1 MKEIGKQALRLLALC
16 AVAAAV
22 GVAAGALAAVFG
34 RGLLA
39 IGAVRD
45 AHPGRWLPF
54 LPLAGAI
61 IAWCYRRWGS
71 RAGRGMGLVI
81 DAAFD
86 EEETIP
92 RRLIPI
98 IFLSTWATHLF
109 GGSAGREGVAVQMG
123 AALGRGA
130 GRLLPM
136 QNAKKLLLKA
146 GMAAGFGGL
155 FRTPFAAALFAVE
168 VTAVGRLD
176 LEALLPVLVAS
187 LTASWTSG
195 ALGLEKIT
203 VELTGLPVLDGPMAL
218 RLACLGLCFGLV
230 GALFAIGLGRAKA
243 FLGQRMHNPV
253 ARATLVGAVVAVA
266 SLACHWGRY
275 SGLGTNLITAAF
287 AGGTVYWYDWL
298 AKLLFTVV
306 TLAGGFQG
314 GEVTPLFSIGAS
326 LGVWLA
332 PLAGVPVPV
341 AAAAPPS
348 ILPSARNKNCKTDPQ
363 RVYWKQNIARGLR
376 ALLKHGNEA
385 FCYELYLW
393 IHRRGQHGRRAG
405 PGGLPLEPPSGGADQ
420 PQHGKGHLA
429 GRGAGL

>member
-54 LPLAGAI
+54 LPLAGAV

-92 RRLIPI
+92 RRLIPM

-136 QNAKKLLLKA
+136 QNAKKRLLKA

-187 LTASWTSG
+187 LAASWTSG
-195 ALGLEKIT
+195 ALGLEKFT

-253 ARATLVGAVVAVA
+253 ARAALVGAVVAVA

-341 AAAAPPS
+341 AAAAGYCAVFGAASRTLLAPAL
-348 ILPSARNKNCKTDPQ
+348 IAGEVFGWEFLPFGLLCCAAARVCSDGATIYPAQ
-363 RVYWKQNIARGLR
+363 RT
-376 ALLKHGNEA
+376 E
-385 FCYELYLW
+385 
-393 IHRRGQHGRRAG
+393 
-405 PGGLPLEPPSGGADQ
+405 
-420 PQHGKGHLA
+420 
-429 GRGAGL
+429 

>member
-54 LPLAGAI
+54 LPLAGAV

-71 RAGRGMGLVI
+71 WAGRGMGLVI

-86 EEETIP
+86 EGETIP
-92 RRLIPI
+92 RRLIPM

-176 LEALLPVLVAS
+176 LEALLPVLAAS
-187 LTASWTSG
+187 LAASWTSG
-195 ALGLEKIT
+195 ALGLEKFT

-230 GALFAIGLGRAKA
+230 GALFSIGLGRAKA

-253 ARATLVGAVVAVA
+253 ARTALVGAVVAAA

-298 AKLLFTVV
+298 AKLVFTVV

-341 AAAAPPS
+341 AAAAGYCAVFGAASRTLLAPAL
-348 ILPSARNKNCKTDPQ
+348 IAGEVFGWEFLPFGFLCCAAARVC
-363 RVYWKQNIARGLR
+363 
-376 ALLKHGNEA
+376 
-385 FCYELYLW
+385 
-393 IHRRGQHGRRAG
+393 
-405 PGGLPLEPPSGGADQ
+405 SGGATIYPAQ
-420 PQHGKGHLA
+420 
-429 GRGAGL
+429 RTE

>member
-1 MKEIGKQALRLLALC
+1 M
-16 AVAAAV
+16 
-22 GVAAGALAAVFG
+22 
-34 RGLLA
+34 
-39 IGAVRD
+39 
-45 AHPGRWLPF
+45 
-54 LPLAGAI
+54 
-61 IAWCYRRWGS
+61 
-71 RAGRGMGLVI
+71 
-81 DAAFD
+81 
-86 EEETIP
+86 
-92 RRLIPI
+92 

-176 LEALLPVLVAS
+176 LEALLPVLAAS
-187 LTASWTSG
+187 LAASWTSG
-195 ALGLEKIT
+195 ALGLEKFT

-253 ARATLVGAVVAVA
+253 ARAALVGAVVAAV

-332 PLAGVPVPV
+332 PLAGVPV
-341 AAAAPPS
+341 AAAAGYCAVFGAASRTLLAPAL
-348 ILPSARNKNCKTDPQ
+348 IAGEVFGWEFLPFGLLCCAAARVCSGSATIYPAQ
-363 RVYWKQNIARGLR
+363 RT
-376 ALLKHGNEA
+376 E
-385 FCYELYLW
+385 
-393 IHRRGQHGRRAG
+393 
-405 PGGLPLEPPSGGADQ
+405 
-420 PQHGKGHLA
+420 
-429 GRGAGL
+429 

>member
-54 LPLAGAI
+54 LPLAGAV

-92 RRLIPI
+92 RRLIPM

-195 ALGLEKIT
+195 ALGLEKFT

-253 ARATLVGAVVAVA
+253 ARAALVGAVVAVA

-341 AAAAPPS
+341 AAAAGYCAVFGAASRTLLAPAL
-348 ILPSARNKNCKTDPQ
+348 IAGEVFGWEFLPFGLLCCAAARVC
-363 RVYWKQNIARGLR
+363 
-376 ALLKHGNEA
+376 
-385 FCYELYLW
+385 
-393 IHRRGQHGRRAG
+393 
-405 PGGLPLEPPSGGADQ
+405 SGGATIYPAQ
-420 PQHGKGHLA
+420 
-429 GRGAGL
+429 RTE

>member
-81 DAAFD
+81 DAVFD
-86 EEETIP
+86 EEERIP
-92 RRLIPI
+92 RRLIPM
-98 IFLSTWATHLF
+98 IFLSTWVTHLF

-176 LEALLPVLVAS
+176 LEALLPVLTAS
-187 LTASWTSG
+187 LAASWTSG
-195 ALGLEKIT
+195 ALGLEKFT
-203 VELTGLPVLDGPMAL
+203 VELTGLPVLDGSMAL
-218 RLACLGLCFGLV
+218 RLACLGICFGLAS
-230 GALFAIGLGRAKA
+230 ALFAESLRRAKA
-243 FLGQRMHNPV
+243 ELGRRMQNPV
-253 ARATLVGAVVAVA
+253 ARAALVGAVVAAA

-287 AGGTVYWYDWL
+287 SDGTVYWYDWL
-298 AKLLFTVV
+298 VKLAFTVV

-332 PLAGVPVPV
+332 PLAGVPVPM
-341 AAAAPPS
+341 AAAAGYCAVFGSASRTLLAPAL
-348 ILPSARNKNCKTDPQ
+348 IAGEVFGWEFLPFGLLCCAAARVCSGNATIYPAQ
-363 RVYWKQNIARGLR
+363 RT
-376 ALLKHGNEA
+376 E
-385 FCYELYLW
+385 
-393 IHRRGQHGRRAG
+393 
-405 PGGLPLEPPSGGADQ
+405 
-420 PQHGKGHLA
+420 
-429 GRGAGL
+429 

>member
-54 LPLAGAI
+54 LPLAGAV

-92 RRLIPI
+92 RRLIPM

-187 LTASWTSG
+187 LAASWTSG
-195 ALGLEKIT
+195 ALELEKFT

-253 ARATLVGAVVAVA
+253 ARAALVGAVVAVA

-341 AAAAPPS
+341 AAAAGYCAVFGAASRTLLAPAL
-348 ILPSARNKNCKTDPQ
+348 IAGEVFGWEFLPFGLLCCAAARVC
-363 RVYWKQNIARGLR
+363 
-376 ALLKHGNEA
+376 
-385 FCYELYLW
+385 
-393 IHRRGQHGRRAG
+393 
-405 PGGLPLEPPSGGADQ
+405 SGGATIYPAQ
-420 PQHGKGHLA
+420 
-429 GRGAGL
+429 RTE

>member
-54 LPLAGAI
+54 LPLAGAV

-92 RRLIPI
+92 RRLIPM

-176 LEALLPVLVAS
+176 LEALLPVLAAS

-195 ALGLEKIT
+195 ALELEKFT

-253 ARATLVGAVVAVA
+253 ARAALVGAVVAVA

-341 AAAAPPS
+341 AAAAGYCAVFGAASRTLLAPAL
-348 ILPSARNKNCKTDPQ
+348 IAGEVFGWEFLPFGLLCCAAARVCSGSATIYPAQ
-363 RVYWKQNIARGLR
+363 RT
-376 ALLKHGNEA
+376 E
-385 FCYELYLW
+385 
-393 IHRRGQHGRRAG
+393 
-405 PGGLPLEPPSGGADQ
+405 
-420 PQHGKGHLA
+420 
-429 GRGAGL
+429 

>member
-1 MKEIGKQALRLLALC
+1 MKEIGKQALRLLTLC

-54 LPLAGAI
+54 LPLAGAV

-92 RRLIPI
+92 RRLIPM

-176 LEALLPVLVAS
+176 LEALLPVLAAS
-187 LTASWTSG
+187 LAARWTSG
-195 ALGLEKIT
+195 ALGLEKFT

-253 ARATLVGAVVAVA
+253 ARAALVGAVVAAA

-341 AAAAPPS
+341 AAAAGYCAVFGREF
-348 ILPSARNKNCKTDPQ
+348 LPFGLLCCAAARVC
-363 RVYWKQNIARGLR
+363 
-376 ALLKHGNEA
+376 
-385 FCYELYLW
+385 
-393 IHRRGQHGRRAG
+393 
-405 PGGLPLEPPSGGADQ
+405 SGGATIYPAQ
-420 PQHGKGHLA
+420 
-429 GRGAGL
+429 RTE

>member
-54 LPLAGAI
+54 LPLAGAV

-92 RRLIPI
+92 RRLIPM

-187 LTASWTSG
+187 LAASWTSG
-195 ALGLEKIT
+195 ALGLEKFT

-230 GALFAIGLGRAKA
+230 GTLFAIGLGRAKA

-253 ARATLVGAVVAVA
+253 ARAALVGAVVAVA

-298 AKLLFTVV
+298 AKLVFTVV

-341 AAAAPPS
+341 AAAAGYCAVFGAASRTLLAPAL
-348 ILPSARNKNCKTDPQ
+348 IAGEVFGWEFLPFGLLCCAAARVC
-363 RVYWKQNIARGLR
+363 
-376 ALLKHGNEA
+376 
-385 FCYELYLW
+385 
-393 IHRRGQHGRRAG
+393 
-405 PGGLPLEPPSGGADQ
+405 SGGATIYPAQ
-420 PQHGKGHLA
+420 
-429 GRGAGL
+429 RTE

>member
-1 MKEIGKQALRLLALC
+1 MKEIGKQALRLLTLC

-54 LPLAGAI
+54 LPLAGAV

-92 RRLIPI
+92 RRLIPM

-136 QNAKKLLLKA
+136 QNAKKRLLKA
-146 GMAAGFGGL
+146 GMAAGFGG

-187 LTASWTSG
+187 LAASWTSG
-195 ALGLEKIT
+195 ALGLEKFT

-253 ARATLVGAVVAVA
+253 ARAALVGAVVAVA

-341 AAAAPPS
+341 AAAAGYCAVFGAASRTLLAPAL
-348 ILPSARNKNCKTDPQ
+348 IAGEVFGWEFLPFGLLCCAAARVC
-363 RVYWKQNIARGLR
+363 
-376 ALLKHGNEA
+376 
-385 FCYELYLW
+385 
-393 IHRRGQHGRRAG
+393 
-405 PGGLPLEPPSGGADQ
+405 SGGATIYPAQ
-420 PQHGKGHLA
+420 
-429 GRGAGL
+429 RTE

>member
-54 LPLAGAI
+54 LPLAGAV

-86 EEETIP
+86 EGETIP
-92 RRLIPI
+92 RRLIPM

-176 LEALLPVLVAS
+176 LEALLPVLAAS

-195 ALGLEKIT
+195 ALGLEKFT

-253 ARATLVGAVVAVA
+253 ARAVLVGAVVAAA

-287 AGGTVYWYDWL
+287 AGGAVYWYDWL
-298 AKLLFTVV
+298 AKLVFTVV

-341 AAAAPPS
+341 AAAAGYCAVFGAASRTLLAPAL
-348 ILPSARNKNCKTDPQ
+348 IAGEVFGWEFLPFGLLCCAAARVC
-363 RVYWKQNIARGLR
+363 
-376 ALLKHGNEA
+376 
-385 FCYELYLW
+385 
-393 IHRRGQHGRRAG
+393 
-405 PGGLPLEPPSGGADQ
+405 SGGATIYPAQ
-420 PQHGKGHLA
+420 
-429 GRGAGL
+429 RTE

>member
-34 RGLLA
+34 QGLLA

-54 LPLAGAI
+54 LPLAGAV

-92 RRLIPI
+92 RRLIPM

-136 QNAKKLLLKA
+136 QNAKKRLLKA

-195 ALGLEKIT
+195 ALELEKFT

-253 ARATLVGAVVAVA
+253 ARAALVGAVVAVA

-341 AAAAPPS
+341 AAAAGYCAVFGAASRTLLAPAL
-348 ILPSARNKNCKTDPQ
+348 IAGEVFGWEFLPFGLLCCAAARVC
-363 RVYWKQNIARGLR
+363 
-376 ALLKHGNEA
+376 
-385 FCYELYLW
+385 
-393 IHRRGQHGRRAG
+393 
-405 PGGLPLEPPSGGADQ
+405 SGGATIYPAQ
-420 PQHGKGHLA
+420 
-429 GRGAGL
+429 RTE

>member
-54 LPLAGAI
+54 LPLAGAV

-92 RRLIPI
+92 RRLIPM

-187 LTASWTSG
+187 LAASWTSG
-195 ALGLEKIT
+195 ALGLEKFT

-253 ARATLVGAVVAVA
+253 ARAALVGAVVAVA

-275 SGLGTNLITAAF
+275 SGLGTNLITVAF

-298 AKLLFTVV
+298 AKLVFTVV

-332 PLAGVPVPV
+332 PLARVPVPV
-341 AAAAPPS
+341 AAAAGYCAVFGAASRTLLAPAL
-348 ILPSARNKNCKTDPQ
+348 IAGEVFGWEFLPFGLLCCAAARVCSGSATIYPAQ
-363 RVYWKQNIARGLR
+363 RT
-376 ALLKHGNEA
+376 E
-385 FCYELYLW
+385 
-393 IHRRGQHGRRAG
+393 
-405 PGGLPLEPPSGGADQ
+405 
-420 PQHGKGHLA
+420 
-429 GRGAGL
+429 

>member
-54 LPLAGAI
+54 LPLAGAV

-92 RRLIPI
+92 RRLIPM
-98 IFLSTWATHLF
+98 IFLSIWATHLF

-195 ALGLEKIT
+195 ALGLEKFT

-253 ARATLVGAVVAVA
+253 ARAALVGAVVAVA

-341 AAAAPPS
+341 AAAAGYCAVFGAASRTLLAPAL
-348 ILPSARNKNCKTDPQ
+348 IAGEVFGWEFLPFGLLCCAAARVC
-363 RVYWKQNIARGLR
+363 
-376 ALLKHGNEA
+376 
-385 FCYELYLW
+385 
-393 IHRRGQHGRRAG
+393 
-405 PGGLPLEPPSGGADQ
+405 SGGATIYPAQ
-420 PQHGKGHLA
+420 
-429 GRGAGL
+429 RTE

>member
-1 MKEIGKQALRLLALC
+1 MKGIGKQALRLLALC

-34 RGLLA
+34 QGLLA

-54 LPLAGAI
+54 LPLAGAV

-92 RRLIPI
+92 RRLIPM

-136 QNAKKLLLKA
+136 QNAKKRLLKA

-195 ALGLEKIT
+195 ALELEKFT

-253 ARATLVGAVVAVA
+253 ARAALVGAVVAVA

-298 AKLLFTVV
+298 AKLVFTVV

-341 AAAAPPS
+341 AAAAGYCAVFGAASRTLLAPAL
-348 ILPSARNKNCKTDPQ
+348 IAGEVFGWEFLPFGLLCCAAARVCSDGATIYPAQ
-363 RVYWKQNIARGLR
+363 RT
-376 ALLKHGNEA
+376 E
-385 FCYELYLW
+385 
-393 IHRRGQHGRRAG
+393 
-405 PGGLPLEPPSGGADQ
+405 
-420 PQHGKGHLA
+420 
-429 GRGAGL
+429 

>member
-86 EEETIP
+86 EEERIP
-92 RRLIPI
+92 RRLIPM
-98 IFLSTWATHLF
+98 IFLSTWVTHLF

-130 GRLLPM
+130 GRLPPM

-176 LEALLPVLVAS
+176 LEALLPVLTAS
-187 LTASWTSG
+187 LAASWTSG
-195 ALGLEKIT
+195 ALGLEKFT
-203 VELTGLPVLDGPMAL
+203 VEMTGLPVLDGSMAL
-218 RLACLGLCFGLV
+218 RLACLGICFGLA
-230 GALFAIGLGRAKA
+230 GALFAESLRRAKA
-243 FLGQRMHNPV
+243 ELGRRMQNPV
-253 ARATLVGAVVAVA
+253 ARAALVGAVVAAA

-287 AGGTVYWYDWL
+287 SDGTVYWYDWL
-298 AKLLFTVV
+298 VKLVFTVV

-332 PLAGVPVPV
+332 PLAGVPVSM
-341 AAAAPPS
+341 AAAAGYCAVFGSASRTLLAPAL
-348 ILPSARNKNCKTDPQ
+348 IAGEVFGWAFLPFGLLCCAAARVCSGNATIYPAQ
-363 RVYWKQNIARGLR
+363 RT
-376 ALLKHGNEA
+376 E
-385 FCYELYLW
+385 
-393 IHRRGQHGRRAG
+393 
-405 PGGLPLEPPSGGADQ
+405 
-420 PQHGKGHLA
+420 
-429 GRGAGL
+429 

>member
-22 GVAAGALAAVFG
+22 GVTAGALAAVFG

-54 LPLAGAI
+54 LPLAGAV

-92 RRLIPI
+92 RRLIPM

-176 LEALLPVLVAS
+176 LEALLPVLAAS

-195 ALGLEKIT
+195 ALGLEKFT

-253 ARATLVGAVVAVA
+253 ARAVLVGAVVAAA

-287 AGGTVYWYDWL
+287 AGGAVYWYDWL
-298 AKLLFTVV
+298 AKLVFTVV

-341 AAAAPPS
+341 AAAAGYCAVFGAASRTLLAPAL
-348 ILPSARNKNCKTDPQ
+348 ITGEVFGWEFLPFGLLCCAAARVC
-363 RVYWKQNIARGLR
+363 
-376 ALLKHGNEA
+376 
-385 FCYELYLW
+385 
-393 IHRRGQHGRRAG
+393 
-405 PGGLPLEPPSGGADQ
+405 SGGATIYPAQ
-420 PQHGKGHLA
+420 
-429 GRGAGL
+429 RTE

>member
-54 LPLAGAI
+54 LPLAGAV

-92 RRLIPI
+92 RRLIPM

-136 QNAKKLLLKA
+136 QNAKKRLLKA

-155 FRTPFAAALFAVE
+155 FHTPFAAALFAVE

-187 LTASWTSG
+187 LAASWTSG
-195 ALGLEKIT
+195 ALGLEKFT

-243 FLGQRMHNPV
+243 FLGQRMHTPG
-253 ARATLVGAVVAVA
+253 ARAALVGAVVAVA

-341 AAAAPPS
+341 AAAAGYCAVFGAASRTLLAPAL
-348 ILPSARNKNCKTDPQ
+348 IAGEVFGWEFLPFGLLCCAAARVC
-363 RVYWKQNIARGLR
+363 
-376 ALLKHGNEA
+376 
-385 FCYELYLW
+385 
-393 IHRRGQHGRRAG
+393 
-405 PGGLPLEPPSGGADQ
+405 SGGATIYPAQ
-420 PQHGKGHLA
+420 
-429 GRGAGL
+429 RTE

>member
-1 MKEIGKQALRLLALC
+1 
-16 AVAAAV
+16 
-22 GVAAGALAAVFG
+22 
-34 RGLLA
+34 
-39 IGAVRD
+39 
-45 AHPGRWLPF
+45 
-54 LPLAGAI
+54 
-61 IAWCYRRWGS
+61 
-71 RAGRGMGLVI
+71 MGLVI

-92 RRLIPI
+92 RRLIPM

-187 LTASWTSG
+187 LAASWTSG
-195 ALGLEKIT
+195 ALGLEKFT

-253 ARATLVGAVVAVA
+253 ARAALVGAVVAVA

-341 AAAAPPS
+341 AAAAGYCAVFGAASRTLLAPAL
-348 ILPSARNKNCKTDPQ
+348 IAGEVFGWEFLPFGLLCCAAARVC
-363 RVYWKQNIARGLR
+363 
-376 ALLKHGNEA
+376 
-385 FCYELYLW
+385 
-393 IHRRGQHGRRAG
+393 
-405 PGGLPLEPPSGGADQ
+405 SGGATIYPAQ
-420 PQHGKGHLA
+420 
-429 GRGAGL
+429 RTE

>member
-54 LPLAGAI
+54 LPLAGAV

-71 RAGRGMGLVI
+71 RAGRGMGLVL

-92 RRLIPI
+92 RRLIPM

-195 ALGLEKIT
+195 ALGLEKFT

-253 ARATLVGAVVAVA
+253 ARAALVGAVVAVA

-341 AAAAPPS
+341 AAAAGYCAVFGAASRTLLAPALIAS
-348 ILPSARNKNCKTDPQ
+348 EVFGWEFLPFGLLCCAAARVC
-363 RVYWKQNIARGLR
+363 
-376 ALLKHGNEA
+376 
-385 FCYELYLW
+385 
-393 IHRRGQHGRRAG
+393 
-405 PGGLPLEPPSGGADQ
+405 SGGATIYPAQ
-420 PQHGKGHLA
+420 
-429 GRGAGL
+429 RTE

>member
-16 AVAAAV
+16 TVAAAV

-54 LPLAGAI
+54 LPLAGAV

-92 RRLIPI
+92 RRLIPM

-187 LTASWTSG
+187 LAASWTSG
-195 ALGLEKIT
+195 ALGLEKFT

-253 ARATLVGAVVAVA
+253 ARAALVGAVVAVA

-341 AAAAPPS
+341 AAAAGYCAVFGAAGRTLLAPAL
-348 ILPSARNKNCKTDPQ
+348 IAGEVFGWEFLPFGLLCCAAARVC
-363 RVYWKQNIARGLR
+363 
-376 ALLKHGNEA
+376 
-385 FCYELYLW
+385 
-393 IHRRGQHGRRAG
+393 
-405 PGGLPLEPPSGGADQ
+405 SGGATIYPAQ
-420 PQHGKGHLA
+420 
-429 GRGAGL
+429 RTE

>member
-34 RGLLA
+34 QGLLA

-54 LPLAGAI
+54 LPLAGAV

-92 RRLIPI
+92 RRLIPM

-187 LTASWTSG
+187 LAASWTSG
-195 ALGLEKIT
+195 ALGLEKFT

-253 ARATLVGAVVAVA
+253 ARAALVGAVVAVA

-341 AAAAPPS
+341 AAAAGYCAVFGAASRTLLAPAL
-348 ILPSARNKNCKTDPQ
+348 IAGEVFGWEFLPFGLLCCAAARVC
-363 RVYWKQNIARGLR
+363 
-376 ALLKHGNEA
+376 
-385 FCYELYLW
+385 
-393 IHRRGQHGRRAG
+393 
-405 PGGLPLEPPSGGADQ
+405 SGGATIYPAQ
-420 PQHGKGHLA
+420 
-429 GRGAGL
+429 RTE

>member
-1 MKEIGKQALRLLALC
+1 MKEIGKQALRLLTLC

-54 LPLAGAI
+54 LPLAGAV

-92 RRLIPI
+92 RRLIPM

-195 ALGLEKIT
+195 ALGLEKFT

-253 ARATLVGAVVAVA
+253 ARAALVGAVVAVA

-341 AAAAPPS
+341 AAAAGYCAVFGAASRTLLAPAL
-348 ILPSARNKNCKTDPQ
+348 IAGEVFGWEFLPFGLLCCAAARVC
-363 RVYWKQNIARGLR
+363 
-376 ALLKHGNEA
+376 
-385 FCYELYLW
+385 
-393 IHRRGQHGRRAG
+393 
-405 PGGLPLEPPSGGADQ
+405 SGGATIYPAQ
-420 PQHGKGHLA
+420 
-429 GRGAGL
+429 RTE

>member
-1 MKEIGKQALRLLALC
+1 MKEIGKQALRLLTLC

-54 LPLAGAI
+54 LPLAGAV

-92 RRLIPI
+92 RRLIPM

-176 LEALLPVLVAS
+176 LEALLPVLAAS
-187 LTASWTSG
+187 LAARWTSG
-195 ALGLEKIT
+195 ALGLEKFT

-253 ARATLVGAVVAVA
+253 ARAALVGAVVAAA

-298 AKLLFTVV
+298 AKLLLTVV

-341 AAAAPPS
+341 AAAAGYCAVFGAAS
-348 ILPSARNKNCKTDPQ
+348 RTLPAPALIAGEVFGREFLPFGLLCCAAARVC
-363 RVYWKQNIARGLR
+363 
-376 ALLKHGNEA
+376 
-385 FCYELYLW
+385 
-393 IHRRGQHGRRAG
+393 
-405 PGGLPLEPPSGGADQ
+405 SGGATIYPAQ
-420 PQHGKGHLA
+420 
-429 GRGAGL
+429 RTE

>member
-16 AVAAAV
+16 TVAAAV

-34 RGLLA
+34 QGLLA

-54 LPLAGAI
+54 LPLAGAV

-92 RRLIPI
+92 RRLIPM

-136 QNAKKLLLKA
+136 QNAKKRLLKA

-187 LTASWTSG
+187 LAASWTSG
-195 ALGLEKIT
+195 ALELEKFT

-253 ARATLVGAVVAVA
+253 ARAALVGAVVAVA

-341 AAAAPPS
+341 AAAAGYCAVFGAASRTLLAPAL
-348 ILPSARNKNCKTDPQ
+348 IAGEVFGWEFLPFGLLCCAAARVCSDGATIYPAQ
-363 RVYWKQNIARGLR
+363 RT
-376 ALLKHGNEA
+376 E
-385 FCYELYLW
+385 
-393 IHRRGQHGRRAG
+393 
-405 PGGLPLEPPSGGADQ
+405 
-420 PQHGKGHLA
+420 
-429 GRGAGL
+429 

>member
-54 LPLAGAI
+54 LPLAGAV

-92 RRLIPI
+92 RRLIPM

-136 QNAKKLLLKA
+136 QNAKKRLLKA

-195 ALGLEKIT
+195 ALELEKFT

-253 ARATLVGAVVAVA
+253 ARAALVGAVVAVA

-298 AKLLFTVV
+298 AKLVFTVV

-341 AAAAPPS
+341 AAAAGYCAVFGAASRTLLAPAL
-348 ILPSARNKNCKTDPQ
+348 IAGEVFGWEFLPFGLLCCAAARVCSDGATIYPAQ
-363 RVYWKQNIARGLR
+363 RT
-376 ALLKHGNEA
+376 E
-385 FCYELYLW
+385 
-393 IHRRGQHGRRAG
+393 
-405 PGGLPLEPPSGGADQ
+405 
-420 PQHGKGHLA
+420 
-429 GRGAGL
+429 

>member
-1 MKEIGKQALRLLALC
+1 MKEIGKQALRLLTLC

-45 AHPGRWLPF
+45 AHPDRWLPF
-54 LPLAGAI
+54 LPLAGAV

-92 RRLIPI
+92 RRLIPM

-176 LEALLPVLVAS
+176 LEALLPVLAAS
-187 LTASWTSG
+187 LAARWTSG
-195 ALGLEKIT
+195 ALGLEKFT

-253 ARATLVGAVVAVA
+253 ARAALVGAVVAAA

-341 AAAAPPS
+341 AAAAGYCAVFGREF
-348 ILPSARNKNCKTDPQ
+348 LPFGLLCCAAARVC
-363 RVYWKQNIARGLR
+363 
-376 ALLKHGNEA
+376 
-385 FCYELYLW
+385 
-393 IHRRGQHGRRAG
+393 
-405 PGGLPLEPPSGGADQ
+405 SGGATIYPAQ
-420 PQHGKGHLA
+420 
-429 GRGAGL
+429 RTE

>member
-34 RGLLA
+34 QGLLA

-54 LPLAGAI
+54 LPLAGAV

-92 RRLIPI
+92 RRLIPM
-98 IFLSTWATHLF
+98 IFLSTWATQLF

-195 ALGLEKIT
+195 ALGLEKFT

-253 ARATLVGAVVAVA
+253 ARAALVGAVVAVA

-341 AAAAPPS
+341 AAAAGYCAVFGAASRTLLAPAL
-348 ILPSARNKNCKTDPQ
+348 IAGEVFGWDFLPFGLLCCAAARVC
-363 RVYWKQNIARGLR
+363 
-376 ALLKHGNEA
+376 
-385 FCYELYLW
+385 
-393 IHRRGQHGRRAG
+393 
-405 PGGLPLEPPSGGADQ
+405 SGGATIYPAQ
-420 PQHGKGHLA
+420 
-429 GRGAGL
+429 RTE

>member
-54 LPLAGAI
+54 LPLAGAV

-92 RRLIPI
+92 RRLIPM

-195 ALGLEKIT
+195 ALELEKFT

-253 ARATLVGAVVAVA
+253 ARAALVGAVVAVA

-341 AAAAPPS
+341 AAAAGYCAVFGAASRTLLAPAL
-348 ILPSARNKNCKTDPQ
+348 IAGEVFGWEFLPFGLLCCAAARVCSDGATIYPAQ
-363 RVYWKQNIARGLR
+363 RT
-376 ALLKHGNEA
+376 E
-385 FCYELYLW
+385 
-393 IHRRGQHGRRAG
+393 
-405 PGGLPLEPPSGGADQ
+405 
-420 PQHGKGHLA
+420 
-429 GRGAGL
+429 

>member
-16 AVAAAV
+16 TVAAAV

-34 RGLLA
+34 QGLLA

-54 LPLAGAI
+54 LPLAGAV

-86 EEETIP
+86 EEKTIP
-92 RRLIPI
+92 RRLIPM

-136 QNAKKLLLKA
+136 QNAKKRLLKA

-187 LTASWTSG
+187 LAASWTSG
-195 ALGLEKIT
+195 ALGLEKFT

-243 FLGQRMHNPV
+243 FLGQRMHTPV
-253 ARATLVGAVVAVA
+253 ARAALVGAVVAVA

-341 AAAAPPS
+341 AAAAGYCAVFGAASRTLLAPAL
-348 ILPSARNKNCKTDPQ
+348 IAGEVFGWEFLPFGLLCCAAARVC
-363 RVYWKQNIARGLR
+363 
-376 ALLKHGNEA
+376 
-385 FCYELYLW
+385 
-393 IHRRGQHGRRAG
+393 
-405 PGGLPLEPPSGGADQ
+405 SGGATIYPAQ
-420 PQHGKGHLA
+420 
-429 GRGAGL
+429 RTE

>member
-1 MKEIGKQALRLLALC
+1 MKEIGKQALRLLTLC

-54 LPLAGAI
+54 LPLAGAV

-92 RRLIPI
+92 RRLIPM

-195 ALGLEKIT
+195 ALELEKFT

-253 ARATLVGAVVAVA
+253 ARAALVGAVVAVA

-341 AAAAPPS
+341 AAAAGYCAVFGAASRTLLAPAL
-348 ILPSARNKNCKTDPQ
+348 IAGEVFGWEFLPFGLLCCAAARVC
-363 RVYWKQNIARGLR
+363 
-376 ALLKHGNEA
+376 
-385 FCYELYLW
+385 
-393 IHRRGQHGRRAG
+393 
-405 PGGLPLEPPSGGADQ
+405 SGGATIYPAQ
-420 PQHGKGHLA
+420 
-429 GRGAGL
+429 RTE

>member
-54 LPLAGAI
+54 LPLAGAV

-92 RRLIPI
+92 RRLIPM

-136 QNAKKLLLKA
+136 QNAKKRLLKA

-195 ALGLEKIT
+195 ALELEKFT

-253 ARATLVGAVVAVA
+253 ARAALVGAVVAVA

-341 AAAAPPS
+341 AAAAGYCAVFGAASRTLLAPAL
-348 ILPSARNKNCKTDPQ
+348 IAGEVFGWEFLPFGLLCCAAARVCSDGATIYPAQ
-363 RVYWKQNIARGLR
+363 RT
-376 ALLKHGNEA
+376 E
-385 FCYELYLW
+385 
-393 IHRRGQHGRRAG
+393 
-405 PGGLPLEPPSGGADQ
+405 
-420 PQHGKGHLA
+420 
-429 GRGAGL
+429 

>member
-34 RGLLA
+34 QGLLA

-54 LPLAGAI
+54 LPLAGAV

-92 RRLIPI
+92 RRLIPM

-187 LTASWTSG
+187 LAASWTSG
-195 ALGLEKIT
+195 ALGLEKFT

-243 FLGQRMHNPV
+243 FLGQRMHTPV
-253 ARATLVGAVVAVA
+253 ARAALVGAVVAAA

-341 AAAAPPS
+341 AAAAGYCAVFGAASRTLLAPAL
-348 ILPSARNKNCKTDPQ
+348 IAGEVFGWEFLPFGLLCCAAARVC
-363 RVYWKQNIARGLR
+363 
-376 ALLKHGNEA
+376 
-385 FCYELYLW
+385 
-393 IHRRGQHGRRAG
+393 
-405 PGGLPLEPPSGGADQ
+405 SGGATIYPAQ
-420 PQHGKGHLA
+420 
-429 GRGAGL
+429 RTE

>member
-34 RGLLA
+34 RGLLV

-54 LPLAGAI
+54 LPLAGAV

-86 EEETIP
+86 EGETIP
-92 RRLIPI
+92 RRLIPM

-187 LTASWTSG
+187 LAASWTSG
-195 ALGLEKIT
+195 ALGLEKFT

-243 FLGQRMHNPV
+243 FLGQRVHNPV
-253 ARATLVGAVVAVA
+253 ARAALVGAVVAAA

-275 SGLGTNLITAAF
+275 SGLGTNLIAAAF

-298 AKLLFTVV
+298 AKLVFTVV

-341 AAAAPPS
+341 AAAAGYCAVFGAASRTLLAPAL
-348 ILPSARNKNCKTDPQ
+348 IAGEVFGWEFLPFGLLCCAAARVCSGSATIYPAQ
-363 RVYWKQNIARGLR
+363 RT
-376 ALLKHGNEA
+376 E
-385 FCYELYLW
+385 
-393 IHRRGQHGRRAG
+393 
-405 PGGLPLEPPSGGADQ
+405 
-420 PQHGKGHLA
+420 
-429 GRGAGL
+429 

>member
-54 LPLAGAI
+54 LPLAGAV

-92 RRLIPI
+92 RRLIPM

-176 LEALLPVLVAS
+176 LEALPPVLVAS
-187 LTASWTSG
+187 LAASWTSG
-195 ALGLEKIT
+195 ALELEKFT

-253 ARATLVGAVVAVA
+253 ARAALVGAVVAVA

-341 AAAAPPS
+341 AAAAGYCAVFGAASRTLLAPAL
-348 ILPSARNKNCKTDPQ
+348 IAGEVFGWEFLPFGLLCCAAARVC
-363 RVYWKQNIARGLR
+363 
-376 ALLKHGNEA
+376 
-385 FCYELYLW
+385 
-393 IHRRGQHGRRAG
+393 
-405 PGGLPLEPPSGGADQ
+405 SGGATIYPAQ
-420 PQHGKGHLA
+420 
-429 GRGAGL
+429 RTE

>member
-34 RGLLA
+34 QGLLA

-54 LPLAGAI
+54 LPLAGAV

-71 RAGRGMGLVI
+71 QAGRGMGLVI

-92 RRLIPI
+92 RRLIPM

-136 QNAKKLLLKA
+136 QNAKKRLLKA

-187 LTASWTSG
+187 LAASWTSG
-195 ALGLEKIT
+195 ALGLEKFT

-243 FLGQRMHNPV
+243 FLGQRMHTPV
-253 ARATLVGAVVAVA
+253 ARAALVGAVVAAA

-341 AAAAPPS
+341 AAAAGYCAVFGAASRTLLAPAL
-348 ILPSARNKNCKTDPQ
+348 IAGEVFGWEFLPFGLLCCAAARVC
-363 RVYWKQNIARGLR
+363 
-376 ALLKHGNEA
+376 
-385 FCYELYLW
+385 
-393 IHRRGQHGRRAG
+393 
-405 PGGLPLEPPSGGADQ
+405 SGGATIYPAQ
-420 PQHGKGHLA
+420 
-429 GRGAGL
+429 RTE

>member
-34 RGLLA
+34 QGLLA

-54 LPLAGAI
+54 LPLAGAV

-92 RRLIPI
+92 RRLIPM

-195 ALGLEKIT
+195 ALGLEKFT

-253 ARATLVGAVVAVA
+253 ARAALVGAVVAVA

-298 AKLLFTVV
+298 AKLVFTVV

-341 AAAAPPS
+341 AAAAGYCAVFGAASRTLLAPALIAS
-348 ILPSARNKNCKTDPQ
+348 EVFGWEFLPFGLLCCAAARVC
-363 RVYWKQNIARGLR
+363 
-376 ALLKHGNEA
+376 
-385 FCYELYLW
+385 
-393 IHRRGQHGRRAG
+393 
-405 PGGLPLEPPSGGADQ
+405 SGGATIYPAQ
-420 PQHGKGHLA
+420 
-429 GRGAGL
+429 RTE

>member
-1 MKEIGKQALRLLALC
+1 MKEIGKQALWLLALC

-54 LPLAGAI
+54 LPLAGAV

-92 RRLIPI
+92 RRLIPM

-195 ALGLEKIT
+195 ALELEKFT

-253 ARATLVGAVVAVA
+253 ARAALVGAVVAVA

-341 AAAAPPS
+341 AAAAGYCAVFGAASRTLLAPAL
-348 ILPSARNKNCKTDPQ
+348 IAGEVFGWEFLPFGLLCCAAARVC
-363 RVYWKQNIARGLR
+363 
-376 ALLKHGNEA
+376 
-385 FCYELYLW
+385 
-393 IHRRGQHGRRAG
+393 
-405 PGGLPLEPPSGGADQ
+405 SGGATIYPAQ
-420 PQHGKGHLA
+420 
-429 GRGAGL
+429 RTE

>member
-34 RGLLA
+34 QGLLA

-54 LPLAGAI
+54 LPLAGAV

-86 EEETIP
+86 EEKTIP
-92 RRLIPI
+92 RRLIPM

-136 QNAKKLLLKA
+136 QNAKKRLLKA

-195 ALGLEKIT
+195 ALELEKFT

-253 ARATLVGAVVAVA
+253 AGAALVGAVVAVA

-341 AAAAPPS
+341 AAAAGYCAVFGAASRTLLAPA
-348 ILPSARNKNCKTDPQ
+348 L
-363 RVYWKQNIARGLR
+363 IAGEVF
-376 ALLKHGNEA
+376 GWE
-385 FCYELYLW
+385 F
-393 IHRRGQHGRRAG
+393 
-405 PGGLPLEPPSGGADQ
+405 LPLGLLCCAAARVCSGGATIYPAQ
-420 PQHGKGHLA
+420 
-429 GRGAGL
+429 RTE